1 MEESMTERI
10 SRYIDGDLG
19 PDEIETLEARLESDP
34 ELRRELE
41 GLTRVRTAL
50 RSFAIAKLDALVD
63 PLLRGRP
70 GGAASRPWV
79 RWLATA
85 AAVVLGV
92 TVILEVERRSP
103 PQSVANWQEIAQEK
117 AAETREPF
125 SLAPLPTSTVPEKD
139 RPLGAVDHLVAET
152 APEIAPST
160 DADPAIGGWE
170 TFGNAGAG
178 RGCVDSAGSSGP
190 AIEVLGPL
198 ESAEEELR
206 QGTRSAALSGKAARG
221 DASSEPAYPD
231 RVAAGALTETGKRV
245 RSERSTAQAAA
256 PEAQLF
262 VFMEAKTAWRSFV
275 PSSPCEAGRYSI
287 RIRVQD
293 GIVREVWPVANP
305 PAPSR
310 QVRASQLIL
319 GLEIGGVPDG
329 QYSAEVVVEPR
340 PPTTP

>member
-50 RSFAIAKLDALVD
+50 RSFAELDALVD

-160 DADPAIGGWE
+160 DAD
-170 TFGNAGAG
+170 
-178 RGCVDSAGSSGP
+178 P